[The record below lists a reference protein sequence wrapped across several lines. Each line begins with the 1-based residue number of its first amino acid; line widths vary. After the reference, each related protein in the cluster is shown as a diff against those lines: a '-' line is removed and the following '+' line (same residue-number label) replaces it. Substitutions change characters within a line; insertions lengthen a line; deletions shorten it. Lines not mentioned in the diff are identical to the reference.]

1 MRPVSIVRFE
11 QAYLAALLLG
21 VLNILYSWDMLS
33 AAYSADPNAAMLGT
47 GFLIGSLAVS
57 YGISLLLWFLAAR
70 KGSSIAKW
78 FLVVL
83 FAFGV
88 LSLLYSV
95 AMGSWDGGLTG
106 VIGVVGLLLQ
116 AVAMYFLFRPDAHR
130 WFAADDGVEGTF
142 E

>member
-21 VLNILYSWDMLS
+21 VLNILLSWDMLS
-33 AAYSADPNAAMLGT
+33 AAYSADPNAAVLGT

-57 YGISLLLWFLAAR
+57 YGISLLLWFLTAR
-70 KGSSIAKW
+70 KASSIAKW

-88 LSLLYSV
+88 LSLLYSL

-106 VIGVVGLLLQ
+106 LFGVVGLLLQ
-116 AVAMYFLFRPDAHR
+116 AVAVYFLFRPDAR
-130 WFAADDGVEGTF
+130 AWFATDDIAEGTF